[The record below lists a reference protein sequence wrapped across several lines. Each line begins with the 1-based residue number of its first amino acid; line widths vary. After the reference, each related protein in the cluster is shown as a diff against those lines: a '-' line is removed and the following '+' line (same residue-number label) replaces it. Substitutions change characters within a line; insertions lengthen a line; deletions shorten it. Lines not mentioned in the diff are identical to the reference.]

1 VKGKVNENENARDFS
16 RSRIMTTTLLE
27 IGLFL
32 VLLADVG
39 LIYINRRLID
49 ANRRLMRL
57 LDGIDPETENTK

>member
-1 VKGKVNENENARDFS
+1 
-16 RSRIMTTTLLE
+16 MTTTLLE

-39 LIYINRRLID
+39 LIYINRRLIN

-57 LDGIDPETENTK
+57 LDGIDPETEKAENTK